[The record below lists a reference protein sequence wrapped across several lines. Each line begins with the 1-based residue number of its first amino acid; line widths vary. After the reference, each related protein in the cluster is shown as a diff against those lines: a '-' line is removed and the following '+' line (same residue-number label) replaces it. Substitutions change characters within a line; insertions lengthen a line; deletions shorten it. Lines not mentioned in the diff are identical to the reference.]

1 MKWGVAAAVVPAVN
15 FQQIQERG
23 RDGWREESEG
33 GMDGRKEEG
42 SGGRKEGKE
51 GRLIIFNNIYS
62 GVELLDHILV
72 LILVL

>member
-1 MKWGVAAAVVPAVN
+1 MSPIVWSHLTNKKASKEGK
-15 FQQIQERG
+15 
-23 RDGWREESEG
+23 DGQREE
-33 GMDGRKEEG
+33 GR
-42 SGGRKEGKE
+42 GGRKEGKE